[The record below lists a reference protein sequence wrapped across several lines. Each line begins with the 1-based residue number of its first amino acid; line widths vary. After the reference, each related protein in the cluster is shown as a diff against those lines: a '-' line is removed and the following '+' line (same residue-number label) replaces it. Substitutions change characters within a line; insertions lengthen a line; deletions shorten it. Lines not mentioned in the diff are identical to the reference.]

1 MRIVTRLVIARRAFA
16 DHRRALV
23 WWVLGVGAYVAFIV
37 AFYPTVRDEADRFNE
52 LISSYPKGMMD
63 LFLGGQTLDFSS
75 PASFVNT
82 YLFASMVPI
91 MILVLAISRGA
102 AAIAG
107 EEESGTL
114 DLVLAQPVRRRR
126 FVAEKALVLAVEVA
140 VVGAVTA
147 VVLLVGGPAVELH
160 LAVGRLVLA
169 TLGLVLLAV
178 VFGFVALVAGAA
190 TGRRGRSTG
199 IATTLA
205 AATYLVNGM
214 SGMATWLE
222 PLRPISPFWWA
233 TRDNP
238 VAVGLSI
245 TQVAVL
251 VVMALVMLGAA
262 TIAFDRRDL
271 GT

>member
-140 VVGAVTA
+140 VVG
-147 VVLLVGGPAVELH
+147 GPAVELH